1 VIVLYRHA
9 NTVPSQRRQYI
20 PTIPNADTQSTSTVQ
35 VSGAFSRWAD
45 RAFIT
50 SFLSVWGHG
59 GNSEI
64 YTTHKNYREHWL
76 YDKQNCSGST
86 WAPSAY
92 PDHLSARGNFFAPT
106 PPSGAPPLDS
116 ARECDHMPPKLPL
129 IFIILK
135 PPLESTTG
143 RGQGRQVIVPAVR
156 RGASVDQMAGQPH
169 TVSSD

>member
-1 VIVLYRHA
+1 M
-9 NTVPSQRRQYI
+9 
-20 PTIPNADTQSTSTVQ
+20 
-35 VSGAFSRWAD
+35 G
-45 RAFIT
+45 
-50 SFLSVWGHG
+50 SV
-59 GNSEI
+59 
-64 YTTHKNYREHWL
+64 
-76 YDKQNCSGST
+76 CV
-86 WAPSAY
+86 Y

-116 ARECDHMPPKLPL
+116 ARGCDHMPPKLPL

-143 RGQGRQVIVPAVR
+143 RGQGRQVIAAAVR